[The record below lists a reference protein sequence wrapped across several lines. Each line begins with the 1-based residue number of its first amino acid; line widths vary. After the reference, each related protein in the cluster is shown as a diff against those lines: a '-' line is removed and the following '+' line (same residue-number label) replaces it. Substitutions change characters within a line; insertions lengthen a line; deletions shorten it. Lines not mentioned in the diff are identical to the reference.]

1 MVTRSVIAI
10 ATEIESSLF
19 MAGSVVVKYINIV
32 IVSAIVSIGMLQYY
46 LSLMRCE
53 YNLRLIGIAAAIR
66 MCILQ
71 LTWYGRIPGMCCHSI
86 QSSLCIWSLISC
98 CSLCITEYKGS
109 LSCHILYI
117 TSEMI
122 ACGSLCTWHEWPV
135 VP

>member
-66 MCILQ
+66 ILHPPTD
-71 LTWYGRIPGMCCHSI
+71 LVW
-86 QSSLCIWSLISC
+86 
-98 CSLCITEYKGS
+98 
-109 LSCHILYI
+109 
-117 TSEMI
+117 
-122 ACGSLCTWHEWPV
+122 
-135 VP
+135 